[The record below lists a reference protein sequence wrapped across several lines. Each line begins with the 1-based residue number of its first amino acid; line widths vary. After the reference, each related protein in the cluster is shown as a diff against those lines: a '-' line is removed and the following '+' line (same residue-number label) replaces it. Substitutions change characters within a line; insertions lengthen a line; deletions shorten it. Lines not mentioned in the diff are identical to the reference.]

1 MHWFKNGLV
10 KLVQTHNIKH
20 NLSFWLH
27 FQESLHLRFL
37 HFQQK
42 LQALLPVLI
51 TCCYGRIEGYHIGE
65 SMSQNGNSMLPLLVK
80 IPQQI
85 TPAQNKPKKTH
96 KMDFPNE
103 QVKNNMQFVILCKTS
118 LLISCLRICFS
129 TGTDG
134 RIFAFQILRL
144 RILLC
149 EELQKDWPRF
159 FVLRCS
165 SEARKFSTW
174 QKTNVP
180 QESTKN
186 MFKFR
191 FA

>member
-1 MHWFKNGLV
+1 MVALKVITSENPCRRMEIACCHSLWKSPTNHSSPKQTKKN
-10 KLVQTHNIKH
+10 
-20 NLSFWLH
+20 
-27 FQESLHLRFL
+27 
-37 HFQQK
+37 
-42 LQALLPVLI
+42 
-51 TCCYGRIEGYHIGE
+51 
-65 SMSQNGNSMLPLLVK
+65 
-80 IPQQI
+80 
-85 TPAQNKPKKTH
+85 TH

-103 QVKNNMQFVILCKTS
+103 QVKNICKFVILCKTS

-165 SEARKFSTW
+165 SEAIIGNEVQYLTKNQKCHKKV
-174 QKTNVP
+174 QKTCSNFDLHSKSWCQMNSDWLYSCCCRHSP
-180 QESTKN
+180 HGISC
-186 MFKFR
+186 FLRGGDSSASADFL
-191 FA
+191 